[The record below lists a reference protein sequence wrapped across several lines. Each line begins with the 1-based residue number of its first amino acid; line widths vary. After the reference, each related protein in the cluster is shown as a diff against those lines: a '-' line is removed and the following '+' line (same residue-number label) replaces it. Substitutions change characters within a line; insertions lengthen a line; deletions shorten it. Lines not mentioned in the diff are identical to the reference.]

1 MALTVACCG
10 GADAWGDTY
19 GRDMPFSKHAA
30 ATSRLRPLPITY
42 VAVTEVR
49 KRLARLLTR
58 LGWRPALLPYSGYAD
73 AEQGRVLARV
83 VLAPA
88 SVDPARRRG
97 IAAWRRLLTLERPS
111 VEVEIELGGTTTT
124 AVSDE
129 QGILD
134 ATIALAAPL
143 GRGPVDAVLS
153 VAGREP
159 TRVPIHVVTAGK
171 TRGVVCDIDD
181 TVWVTGLSNPLGAAR
196 RTFLGTSAS
205 REAVPGMAALVHEA
219 VRDQDQPAVF
229 YISNGPWNFA
239 GIASRF
245 LERNGFPAGTLL
257 MTDWGIT
264 PTRWFR
270 DGKAHKRSSLSR
282 LRDDLPGVTW
292 ALIGDDGEHD
302 PELYM
307 TFAREQGDAVA
318 AIAIRQ
324 VRKATGDRKQFT
336 RVHGIP
342 VVHGPDGHV
351 LLPLLRDALEQR
363 AGDER

>member
-1 MALTVACCG
+1 
-10 GADAWGDTY
+10 
-19 GRDMPFSKHAA
+19 MPLSKHAA

-73 AEQGRVLARV
+73 AEQGRILARV

-153 VAGREP
+153 VPGRES
-159 TRVPIHVVTAGK
+159 TRVPIHVVTEGK

-181 TVWVTGLSNPLGAAR
+181 TVWVTGLSNPSGPPDAR
-196 RTFLGTSAS
+196 SSGRARHGKPCPAWRRSSRRPFATRTSLRSSTSAT
-205 REAVPGMAALVHEA
+205 
-219 VRDQDQPAVF
+219 VRGTLQ
-229 YISNGPWNFA
+229 
-239 GIASRF
+239 ASRHGSS
-245 LERNGFPAGTLL
+245 RGTGSRPARC
-257 MTDWGIT
+257 WGIT

-302 PELYM
+302 PELYT

-324 VRKATGDRKQFT
+324 VRKATGDREQLT
-336 RVHGIP
+336 RVHGTP
-342 VVHGPDGHV
+342 VVHGPDGHA